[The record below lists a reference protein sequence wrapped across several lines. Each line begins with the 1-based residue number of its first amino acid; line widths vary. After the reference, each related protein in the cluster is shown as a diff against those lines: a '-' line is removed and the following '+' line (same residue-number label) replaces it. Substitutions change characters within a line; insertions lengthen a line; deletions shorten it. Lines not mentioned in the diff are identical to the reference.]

1 MSRTFRNNG
10 FNPIDWDKPWH
21 ASGDHGRHFFS
32 SAPKKYLKKL
42 TASKR
47 RAAEQ
52 KSMTAYDESEDIPPY
67 KKIVNPWD
75 IEWFRD

>member
-10 FNPIDWDKPWH
+10 FNPTDWDKPWH

-42 TASKR
+42 TASKI

-52 KSMTAYDESEDIPPY
+52 RSMTARDESGDIPPY
-67 KKIVNPWD
+67 KKTVNPRD

>member
-42 TASKR
+42 TASKL

-67 KKIVNPWD
+67 KKIVNPW
-75 IEWFRD
+75 IEKGM